1 MLQYTLSVFISMWK
15 FMKCDKAF
23 RKYKNSTFLPVY
35 YKSVV
40 LLIFEL
46 KANEPR
52 MFQLKG

>member
-1 MLQYTLSVFISMWK
+1 
-15 FMKCDKAF
+15 MKCDKAF
-23 RKYKNSTFLPVY
+23 RKYKNSTFLTVY
-35 YKSVV
+35 CKSVV